1 MEIIRLIYTQK
12 ENNNNKIPK
21 YKINTQN
28 YNVRKLLTSVYY
40 RYMHVL
46 ANICYQIKKK
56 YQNIICLFYS

>member
-12 ENNNNKIPK
+12 ENNNKIPK

-46 ANICYQIKKK
+46 ANICYQIKRK
-56 YQNIICLFYS
+56 YQNIIWLFYS